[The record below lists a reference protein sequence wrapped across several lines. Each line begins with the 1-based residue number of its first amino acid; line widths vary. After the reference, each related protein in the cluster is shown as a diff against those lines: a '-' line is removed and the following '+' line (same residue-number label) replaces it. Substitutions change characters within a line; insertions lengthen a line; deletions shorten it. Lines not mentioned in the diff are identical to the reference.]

1 MTFLNQITNPEKLI
15 ETKVNFF
22 ADYYNFVASQI
33 QESDNLEIENYLSL
47 IEKMVF
53 QINTNLNNCSK
64 YIDSYLTHPLIQ
76 KENSYFKEYKNYSLV
91 SNLFEEYKRNTK
103 PNRKTRWISDNPNFK
118 LALIRFSI
126 ELKKVMFKKSLKEII
141 SLLKCIHNIAEHKND
156 FIHHTNILV
165 SEFLLSNK
173 AKEDVIKTFNKIIT
187 RDINIF
193 PFSTTFLRKNKN
205 NLLQAKKEFLET
217 RTFDQQFEGIFHYL
231 KEKKRNEY
239 FIFRIY
245 NIKANKSFKF
255 KYNEVTFYHPEHRK
269 FDEFSK
275 QIKEIP
281 FSAKFFSEK
290 DMILAIIKIQNSSKK
305 ISEQI
310 AINTIKK
317 ELEYLEF
324 SCTSNSLFE
333 YHSYLSTLNFKD
345 LSSKWSQKENSHTI
359 SERNEISLKMNPFI
373 LLKNVN
379 KQCKEHFL
387 NYEYLFVKAQVS
399 RTPEDYWHYF
409 ETLLKVISENTTNL
423 INTIASILVL
433 SSHQCEKSLIENYIV
448 NSIVNSNESQLNL
461 SQSEFKIL
469 RNSKKQNLLLKAKD
483 VTHPFINHLFERKNI
498 NPNYRELKAFYS
510 RIFWDCYSQRN
521 SVIHSFQRN
530 EKALLSIDTKLTNLV
545 LRFRNTLIESMIE
558 NKEMTFNEQIDL
570 LTIN

>member
-1 MTFLNQITNPEKLI
+1 MTFLNQITNPQKLI

-22 ADYYNFVASQI
+22 ADYYNYVASQI

-47 IEKMVF
+47 MEKMIF
-53 QINTNLNNCSK
+53 QIDTNLNNCSK
-64 YIDSYLTHPLIQ
+64 YIDSYLTHPLIK
-76 KENSYFKEYKNYSLV
+76 KENNYFKEYKNYSVV
-91 SNLFEEYKRNTK
+91 SDLFEEYKRNTR
-103 PNRKTRWISDNPNFK
+103 PNHKTRWIRDNPNFK

-141 SLLKCIHNIAEHKND
+141 SFLKCIHNISEHQND

-173 AKEDVIKTFNKIIT
+173 AKEDVIETFNKIIT
-187 RDINIF
+187 RDINSF
-193 PFSTTFLRKNKN
+193 PFSTSFLRENKN
-205 NLLQAKKEFLET
+205 NLLQAKKDFLES

-231 KEKKRNEY
+231 KEKKKNEY
-239 FIFRIY
+239 YIFRIY
-245 NIKANKSFKF
+245 NIKAAKSFRF
-255 KYNEVTFYHPEHRK
+255 KYDQVTFYHPEHGK
-269 FDEFSK
+269 FRGMTK
-275 QIKEIP
+275 KLKEIP
-281 FSAKFFSEK
+281 FSEKFFSEK
-290 DMILAIIKIQNSSKK
+290 DMILATIKINNSSKK

-310 AINTIKK
+310 AINTIKN
-317 ELEYLEF
+317 ELEFLEY

-333 YHSYLSTLNFKD
+333 YHSYLRTQNFQD
-345 LSSKWSQKENSHTI
+345 VSSKWSHKENSHTI
-359 SERNEISLKMNPFI
+359 SEWNKTQLKKNPFI
-373 LLKNVN
+373 VLKNVR

-399 RTPEDYWHYF
+399 RMPEDYWHYL

-423 INTIASILVL
+423 INTISSILVL
-433 SSHQCEKSLIENYIV
+433 SSHQCEKSLIEYYII
-448 NSIVNSNESQLNL
+448 NSIVNSNARQLNL
-461 SQSEFKIL
+461 SQLEFRKI
-469 RNSKKQNLLLKAKD
+469 RNSKKQNLLSLAKD

-530 EKALLSIDTKLTNLV
+530 EKVLISIDTKLTNLV
-545 LRFRNTLIESMIE
+545 LRFRNTLINSMIE
-558 NKEMTFNEQIDL
+558 NRELTFNEQIDL
-570 LTIN
+570 LTRS